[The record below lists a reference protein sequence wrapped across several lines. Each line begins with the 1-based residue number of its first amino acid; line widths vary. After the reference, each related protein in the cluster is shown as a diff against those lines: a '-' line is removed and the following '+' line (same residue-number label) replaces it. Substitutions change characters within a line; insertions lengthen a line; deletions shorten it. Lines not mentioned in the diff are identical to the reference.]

1 MIEVLR
7 PILQLLVVI
16 PGAMLAIAPVK
27 GSLKYP
33 IKPFVVT
40 LMSLLL
46 FLCILGSSLSYV
58 LNITTTVPLLCVLT
72 IVMTLYCCS
81 FNVSLWKTG

>member
-27 GSLKYP
+27 GSLK
-33 IKPFVVT
+33 
-40 LMSLLL
+40 
-46 FLCILGSSLSYV
+46 
-58 LNITTTVPLLCVLT
+58 
-72 IVMTLYCCS
+72 
-81 FNVSLWKTG
+81 

>member
-46 FLCILGSSLSYV
+46 FRYIQYV
-58 LNITTTVPLLCVLT
+58 
-72 IVMTLYCCS
+72 
-81 FNVSLWKTG
+81 